1 MLPTALSSRTGV
13 YWDILGS
20 SALLDT
26 TQGFGNLGK
35 SFLIDNLLRASDDS
49 PQCLPAPSPLT
60 LPVVAATE
68 TAEEILEH
76 ALSPSSVP
84 LKLCPGAE
92 QIGSPYRTHW
102 GFQVLDPSIDCSQL
116 PGQVRGDQ
124 SGAFQL
130 AVPASSKLF
139 FLRSPQF
146 YSTCCGGSCQH
157 PVSPTALPRED
168 TMLPLL
174 TQDSNSKAQRGVL
187 RRAVFS
193 DDQRK
198 SLEKMFQKQKYINK
212 TDRKKLSINLGL
224 KESQVKIWFQNRR
237 MKWRNCKEKEL
248 LSNQYIKEES
258 FRENQISR
266 STLGFTS
273 PCSRIWKVSQ
283 QHSSSRWGENSPEP
297 SERLNNENSL
307 QPFPQANSYHSLH
320 LYSEADTKDKGITEA
335 I

>member
-130 AVPASSKLF
+130 AVP
-139 FLRSPQF
+139 
-146 YSTCCGGSCQH
+146 G
-157 PVSPTALPRED
+157 ED

>member
-1 MLPTALSSRTGV
+1 MFPSALSARTGV

-26 TQGFGNLGK
+26 APGFGNLGK
-35 SFLIDNLLRASDDS
+35 SFLIENLLRARDS
-49 PQCLPAPSPLT
+49 PPCLPAPPPLAPLAAATDTTAKMPEHPLSSSPL
-60 LPVVAATE
+60 
-68 TAEEILEH
+68 
-76 ALSPSSVP
+76 P
-84 LKLCPGAE
+84 LKLCLGGE

-102 GFQVLDPSIDCSQL
+102 AFQVLNPSTDSSQL
-116 PGQVRGDQ
+116 PGLAREDQ
-124 SGAFQL
+124 GGVFQL
-130 AVPASSKLF
+130 AVP
-139 FLRSPQF
+139 
-146 YSTCCGGSCQH
+146 G
-157 PVSPTALPRED
+157 ED

-174 TQDSNSKAQRGVL
+174 TQDSNSKAQRGIL

-237 MKWRNCKEKEL
+237 MKWRNCKEKEV
-248 LSNQYIKEES
+248 LSNQYIKEEG
-258 FRENQISR
+258 FQEKQISR

-273 PCSRIWKVSQ
+273 SCPRIWKVSQ
-283 QHSSSRWGENSPEP
+283 QHSNSRWREISPEP
-297 SERLNNENSL
+297 PEKLNHENSL
-307 QPFPQANSYHSLH
+307 QLLPQANSYHSLY
-320 LYSEADTKDKGITEA
+320 LYSEVDTREKEITAA

>member
-1 MLPTALSSRTGV
+1 MFPSALSARTGV

-26 TQGFGNLGK
+26 APGFGNLGK
-35 SFLIDNLLRASDDS
+35 SFLIENLLRARDS
-49 PQCLPAPSPLT
+49 PPCLPAPPPLTPLAAAPDTTAKMPEHPLSSSPL
-60 LPVVAATE
+60 
-68 TAEEILEH
+68 
-76 ALSPSSVP
+76 P
-84 LKLCPGAE
+84 LKLCLGGE

-102 GFQVLDPSIDCSQL
+102 AFQVLNPSTDSSQL
-116 PGQVRGDQ
+116 PSLAREDQ
-124 SGAFQL
+124 GGVFQL
-130 AVPASSKLF
+130 AVP
-139 FLRSPQF
+139 
-146 YSTCCGGSCQH
+146 G
-157 PVSPTALPRED
+157 ED

-174 TQDSNSKAQRGVL
+174 TQDSNSKAQRGIL

-237 MKWRNCKEKEL
+237 MKWRNCKEKEV
-248 LSNQYIKEES
+248 LSNQYIKEEG
-258 FRENQISR
+258 FQGKQISR

-273 PCSRIWKVSQ
+273 PCPRIWKVSQ
-283 QHSSSRWGENSPEP
+283 QHSSSRWKEISSEPPEK
-297 SERLNNENSL
+297 LNHENSL
-307 QPFPQANSYHSLH
+307 QLLPQANSYHSLY
-320 LYSEADTKDKGITEA
+320 LYSEVDTREKEITAA

>member
-1 MLPTALSSRTGV
+1 MLPSALSACTGV

-26 TQGFGNLGK
+26 TSGFGNLGK

-49 PQCLPAPSPLT
+49 PQCLPAPSPL
-60 LPVVAATE
+60 VAAAADT
-68 TAEEILEH
+68 TAKILEH
-76 ALSPSSVP
+76 PLSSSPVS

-102 GFQVLDPSIDCSQL
+102 AFQVLNPSIDCSQM
-116 PGQVRGDQ
+116 PGQTLGDQ
-124 SGAFQL
+124 GGAFRL

-139 FLRSPQF
+139 FLRGPQF

-157 PVSPTALPRED
+157 PVSPTVSPRED
-168 TMLPLL
+168 TTLPLL
-174 TQDSNSKAQRGVL
+174 TQDSNSKAQRGIL

-193 DDQRK
+193 NEQRK

-237 MKWRNCKEKEL
+237 MKWRNCKEKEV
-248 LSNQYIKEES
+248 LSNRYIKEES
-258 FRENQISR
+258 FQENQILR
-266 STLGFTS
+266 STLSFTS
-273 PCSRIWKVSQ
+273 PCPRIWKVSQ
-283 QHSSSRWGENSPEP
+283 QHSSSRWQENSPEP
-297 SERLNNENSL
+297 SEKLNYENSL
-307 QPFPQANSYHSLH
+307 QLLPQANSYQSLY
-320 LYSEADTKDKGITEA
+320 LYSEADTRDKGITAA

>member
-1 MLPTALSSRTGV
+1 MLPSALSARTGV

-26 TQGFGNLGK
+26 TPGFGNLGK
-35 SFLIDNLLRASDDS
+35 SFLIENLLRAGDS
-49 PQCLPAPSPLT
+49 PQGLPAPPPLAPT
-60 LPVVAATE
+60 VAAATD
-68 TAEEILEH
+68 TTVEILEH
-76 ALSPSSVP
+76 PFSSSPVTFT
-84 LKLCPGAE
+84 LCPGAE
-92 QIGSPYRTHW
+92 QIGSPYQTHW
-102 GFQVLDPSIDCSQL
+102 AFQVLNPSTDSSQ
-116 PGQVRGDQ
+116 Q
-124 SGAFQL
+124 SGPTQGNQGGALQL

-139 FLRSPQF
+139 FLRAPQF

-174 TQDSNSKAQRGVL
+174 TQDSNSKAQRGIL

-237 MKWRNCKEKEL
+237 MKWRNCKEKEVL
-248 LSNQYIKEES
+248 YNQYIKEEGLQ
-258 FRENQISR
+258 ENQISR

-273 PCSRIWKVSQ
+273 SCPRIWKVSQ
-283 QHSSSRWGENSPEP
+283 QHSSSRWRDNLAEP
-297 SERLNNENSL
+297 SERLNHEDSL
-307 QPFPQANSYHSLH
+307 QLLPQANSYHSL
-320 LYSEADTKDKGITEA
+320 YFNSEADTRDKGITSA

>member
-1 MLPTALSSRTGV
+1 MFPSALSARTGV

-26 TQGFGNLGK
+26 APGFGNLGK
-35 SFLIDNLLRASDDS
+35 SFLIENLLRARDS
-49 PQCLPAPSPLT
+49 PSCLPAPPPLAPLAAATDTTAKMPEHPLPSSPL
-60 LPVVAATE
+60 
-68 TAEEILEH
+68 
-76 ALSPSSVP
+76 P
-84 LKLCPGAE
+84 LKLCLGGE

-102 GFQVLDPSIDCSQL
+102 AFQVLNPSTDSSQL
-116 PGQVRGDQ
+116 PGLAREDQ
-124 SGAFQL
+124 GGVFQL

-139 FLRSPQF
+139 FLRAPQF

-174 TQDSNSKAQRGVL
+174 TQDSNSKAQRGIL

-237 MKWRNCKEKEL
+237 MKWRNCKEKEV
-248 LSNQYIKEES
+248 LSNQYIKEEG
-258 FRENQISR
+258 FQEKQISR

-273 PCSRIWKVSQ
+273 SCPRIWKVSQ
-283 QHSSSRWGENSPEP
+283 QHSSSRWREISPEP
-297 SERLNNENSL
+297 PEKLNHENSL
-307 QPFPQANSYHSLH
+307 QLLPQANSYHSLY
-320 LYSEADTKDKGITEA
+320 LYSEVDTREKEVTAA

>member
-1 MLPTALSSRTGV
+1 MLPSALSARTGV
-13 YWDILGS
+13 HWDILGS
-20 SALLDT
+20 PALLDT
-26 TQGFGNLGK
+26 TPGFGNLGK
-35 SFLIDNLLRASDDS
+35 SFLIENLLRASNDS
-49 PQCLPAPSPLT
+49 SQCLPAPFPLARS
-60 LPVVAATE
+60 VAAATD
-68 TAEEILEH
+68 TAAEILEH
-76 ALSPSSVP
+76 PLSSNLVA

-92 QIGSPYRTHW
+92 QRTYRTHW
-102 GFQVLDPSIDCSQL
+102 AFQVLNSSTDCSQL
-116 PGQVRGDQ
+116 PGQALGDQ
-124 SGAFQL
+124 GGAFQF

-174 TQDSNSKAQRGVL
+174 TQDSNSKAPRGIL

-212 TDRKKLSINLGL
+212 TDRKKLSISLGL

-237 MKWRNCKEKEL
+237 MKWRNCKEKEV

-258 FRENQISR
+258 FQENQASR

-273 PCSRIWKVSQ
+273 PCPRIWKVSQ
-283 QHSSSRWGENSPEP
+283 QHPSSRWREISPEP
-297 SERLNNENSL
+297 SERLNYENSL
-307 QPFPQANSYHSLH
+307 QLLPQANSYHSLY
-320 LYSEADTKDKGITEA
+320 LYSEADTREKGITAA

>member
-1 MLPTALSSRTGV
+1 MFPSALSARAGV
-13 YWDILGS
+13 YWDVLGS

-26 TQGFGNLGK
+26 TPGFGNLGK
-35 SFLIDNLLRASDDS
+35 SFLIENLLRASDDS
-49 PQCLPAPSPLT
+49 PQCLPAPSPLARS
-60 LPVVAATE
+60 VAAATD
-68 TAEEILEH
+68 TPAEILEH
-76 ALSPSSVP
+76 PLSSNRIP

-92 QIGSPYRTHW
+92 QIGSPYQTHW
-102 GFQVLDPSIDCSQL
+102 TFQVLNPSVDFQL
-116 PGQVRGDQ
+116 PDPARGDEG
-124 SGAFQL
+124 GAFQL

-157 PVSPTALPRED
+157 PVSPTDLPRED
-168 TMLPLL
+168 TVLPLL
-174 TQDSNSKAQRGVL
+174 TQDSNSKAQRGIL

-237 MKWRNCKEKEL
+237 MKWRNCKEKEV
-248 LSNQYIKEES
+248 LSNQYIKEEN
-258 FRENQISR
+258 FQENQILR
-266 STLGFTS
+266 STLGFTP

-283 QHSSSRWGENSPEP
+283 QHSSSRWRENSPEP
-297 SERLNNENSL
+297 SERLNYENSL
-307 QPFPQANSYHSLH
+307 QLLPQANSYPSLY
-320 LYSEADTKDKGITEA
+320 LYSEADTRNEGITA
-335 I
+335 TI